1 MGLLEQAAT
10 DYSCTYKYNSNEF
23 AGSGRKVVKRQQ
35 EAAKK
40 WCAASSIWYHS
51 GDRGIKLGVVYPLI
65 GRIGGM
71 DIPSSLLRPWNL
83 NCG

>member
-1 MGLLEQAAT
+1 MGVLEQAAT
-10 DYSCTYKYNSNEF
+10 DNYCTYKYNSNEF

-51 GDRGIKLGVVYPLI
+51 GDRGIK
-65 GRIGGM
+65 
-71 DIPSSLLRPWNL
+71 PWGL
-83 NCG
+83 SIRRSAELEEWTS

>member
-51 GDRGIKLGVVYPLI
+51 GDRGIKPLGLSIRRSAELEEWTSRVPFSGLGI
-65 GRIGGM
+65 
-71 DIPSSLLRPWNL
+71 
-83 NCG
+83 